1 MITSVAVVRA
11 YADER
16 RYHATN
22 YICMLVTGG
31 GNIVRIELSGAS
43 SVWVSKTNS
52 GATLREMLA
61 YSSRTRVTCVGG
73 MGFCQRWLRRYWRA
87 SRQRATASRQQKE
100 EKKTA
105 RRNVTREQACV
116 FLLVYAAV

>member
-22 YICMLVTGG
+22 YIRMLVTGG
-31 GNIVRIELSGAS
+31 DNIVRIELSGAS

-61 YSSRTRVTCVGG
+61 YSSRTRVSVWAAWVFVKDGCEGIGEHRGSEPQPVGSKKKRK
-73 MGFCQRWLRRYWRA
+73 QRGG
-87 SRQRATASRQQKE
+87 T
-100 EKKTA
+100 
-105 RRNVTREQACV
+105 
-116 FLLVYAAV
+116 